1 MCQSLVD
8 ADASAALSARS
19 GTLPAHPTPDD
30 PVIQTHRAH
39 TLEDGL
45 DLLAMQGRGVDELM
59 PETTA
64 VVKKRPAHANPASSS
79 GKRTRAAAPE
89 ACDSVR

>member
-1 MCQSLVD
+1 MLV
-8 ADASAALSARS
+8 ALTRDASAALSARS

-30 PVIQTHRAH
+30 PVIHTHRAQ
-39 TLEDGL
+39 TLKDGL
-45 DLLAMQGRGVDELM
+45 DLLAMQGRGDELM
-59 PETTA
+59 PESTT

-89 ACDSVR
+89 ACDYVR